1 MTLRELISLVHAPVR
16 VYRYGCP
23 REDNKVDKD
32 EVLDNYIVEIKPNK
46 HIINVFVE
54 V

>member
-1 MTLRELISLVHAPVR
+1 MTLRELITLVHAPVR

-32 EVLDNYIVEIKPNK
+32 EVLDFYIVEIKPSGR
-46 HIINVFVE
+46 IINVFVE